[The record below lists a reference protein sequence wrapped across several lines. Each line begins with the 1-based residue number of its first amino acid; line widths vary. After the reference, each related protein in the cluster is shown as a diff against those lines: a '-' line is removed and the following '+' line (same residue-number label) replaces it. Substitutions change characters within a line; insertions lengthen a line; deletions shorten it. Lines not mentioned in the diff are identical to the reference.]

1 LVKLSEITKKGGAS
15 LLLQFVG
22 LAISL
27 GLNLY
32 MTNKVGKTEYSFY
45 VLSFSWITLLAHF
58 SLLGY
63 DVLIT
68 REMSRPDNS
77 DGIKSALFTR
87 AIVLAILAS
96 FFLGCGLFGVSYVLI
111 EQEQL
116 RIAMLLSSAGIPIF
130 SLLLLMK
137 AYMKGHKRNEVAI
150 ISENLVRPGLFI
162 LAMATSIGI
171 FSKLTIPWIILLNIA
186 AIFISLLVAIALA
199 KVKTTKNEAASPF
212 DPKFKKAAWTF
223 FFLSVVAMA
232 NNLADIIML
241 GFWEQTLPEV
251 GTYKID
257 LNLTNFVAMPL
268 ITLNAVISPYLVE
281 FFNDRTKHTYLKQI
295 KVLVRIIFAFGMILC
310 IAFALAP
317 NFFLNLFG
325 KDYLLGAVPLIILG
339 FGQLFNVFVGPV
351 GNALNMAN
359 SERIVFRV
367 SALTLVL
374 NLGLNTLLIPYYG
387 LIGAAVATVSALVL
401 WNIILAIQLKIK
413 HGVNVSII

>member
-1 LVKLSEITKKGGAS
+1 MVKLSEITKKGSAS

-32 MTNKVGKTEYSFY
+32 MTNVVGKTEYSIY

-58 SLLGY
+58 SLMGY

-77 DGIKSALFTR
+77 DGVKSALFSR

-96 FFLGCGLFGVSYVLI
+96 FFLGCGLFCASYVLI

-116 RIAMLLSSAGIPIF
+116 RVAMLLSSAGIPIF

-162 LAMATSIGI
+162 LAMATAIGI

-199 KVKTTKNEAASPF
+199 KVKTAKNEATSPF
-212 DPKFKKAAWTF
+212 YPKFKKAAWTF

-281 FFNDRTKHTYLKQI
+281 FFNDKTKHAYLKQI
-295 KVLVRIIFAFGMILC
+295 KVLIRIIFAFGLILC
-310 IAFALAP
+310 IAFAVVP
-317 NFFLNLFG
+317 HFFLNLFG

-339 FGQLFNVFVGPV
+339 FGQLFKDMLDILVRKG
-351 GNALNMAN
+351 
-359 SERIVFRV
+359 II
-367 SALTLVL
+367 SAEEQIELQSHL
-374 NLGLNTLLIPYYG
+374 Y
-387 LIGAAVATVSALVL
+387 
-401 WNIILAIQLKIK
+401 
-413 HGVNVSII
+413 

>member
-1 LVKLSEITKKGGAS
+1 MKLSEITKKGSAS

-32 MTNKVGKTEYSFY
+32 MTNVVGKTEYSIY

-77 DGIKSALFTR
+77 DGVKSTLFSR

-96 FFLGCGLFGVSYVLI
+96 FFLGCGLFCVSYVLI

-150 ISENLVRPGLFI
+150 ISESLVRPGLFI

-199 KVKTTKNEAASPF
+199 KVKTAKNEATSPF

-281 FFNDRTKHTYLKQI
+281 FFNDSTKHAYLKQI
-295 KVLVRIIFAFGMILC
+295 KVLVRIIFAFGLILC
-310 IAFALAP
+310 IAFAVVP
-317 NFFLNLFG
+317 HFFLNLFG
-325 KDYLLGAVPLIILG
+325 KDYLLGAVPLVILG

-359 SERIVFRV
+359 SERVVFRV

-374 NLGLNTLLIPYYG
+374 NLGLNSLLIPYFG
-387 LIGAAVATVSALVL
+387 LIGAAVATVSSLVL

>member
-1 LVKLSEITKKGGAS
+1 MVKLSEITKKGSAS
-15 LLLQFVG
+15 LLLQFIG

-32 MTNKVGKTEYSFY
+32 MTNVVGKTEYSIY
-45 VLSFSWITLLAHF
+45 VLSFSWITLLAHS

-68 REMSRPDNS
+68 REMSRSSNT
-77 DGIKSALFTR
+77 DGIKTALFTR
-87 AIVLAILAS
+87 AIVLAVLAS
-96 FFLGCGLFGVSYVLI
+96 FFLGCGLFGVSYVLV

-150 ISENLVRPGLFI
+150 LSENIVRPGLFI
-162 LAMATSIGI
+162 LAIATSIGI

-186 AIFISLLVAIALA
+186 AIFVSLLVAIVLA
-199 KVKTTKNEAASPF
+199 KVKTTKASATYPI

-223 FFLSVVAMA
+223 FFLSFVAMV

-268 ITLNAVISPYLVE
+268 ITLNAVIAPYLVE
-281 FFNDRTKHTYLKQI
+281 FFNDRTKHDHLKQI
-295 KVLVRIIFAFGMILC
+295 KVLVRIIFAFGLILC
-310 IAFALAP
+310 IAFAVEP
-317 NFFLNLFG
+317 QFFLNLFG
-325 KDYLLGAVPLIILG
+325 KDYLLGTAPLVILG

-359 SERIVFRV
+359 SERIVFKV

-374 NLGLNTLLIPYYG
+374 NLGLNALLIPYYG
-387 LIGAAVATVSALVL
+387 LIGAAVATVSSLVL

-413 HGVNVSII
+413 HGVNISII